1 MTRRRSADQDE
12 PSPRLDRGGPRE
24 PDPSRDP
31 RSRRVRFTL
40 DLSSEQHRF
49 LKRFAF
55 EAETDASVVM
65 RLLLTLLQ
73 GDEKL
78 ARRVL
83 SELE

>member
-1 MTRRRSADQDE
+1 
-12 PSPRLDRGGPRE
+12 
-24 PDPSRDP
+24 
-31 RSRRVRFTL
+31 
-40 DLSSEQHRF
+40 